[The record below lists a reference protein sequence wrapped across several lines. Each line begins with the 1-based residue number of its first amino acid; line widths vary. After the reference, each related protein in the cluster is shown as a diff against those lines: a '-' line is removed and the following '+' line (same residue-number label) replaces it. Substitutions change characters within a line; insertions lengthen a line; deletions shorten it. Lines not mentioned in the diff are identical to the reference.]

1 MSLFDSLMSKAGTL
15 DLGALA
21 QQVGLD
27 PDQLKAGG
35 ESLLAKLAS
44 GDHDAES
51 ATVATA
57 AETGI
62 DAGKLQALLPA
73 LSSALGGAG
82 GTGDSEGV
90 FAGIAGKLGGM
101 LEGTNLKD
109 ELGGL
114 ARGFFGKD

>member
-1 MSLFDSLMSKAGTL
+1 MSLFDSLMGKAGSI

-44 GDHDAES
+44 GDHDADS

-62 DAGKLQALLPA
+62 DPGKLQALLPA
-73 LSSALGGAG
+73 LSSALGDAG
-82 GTGDSEGV
+82 GEGGLS
-90 FAGIAGKLGGM
+90 GIAGKLSGFLDRDGDGSP
-101 LEGTNLKD
+101 LND
-109 ELGGL
+109 LGGFAKGL
-114 ARGFFGKD
+114 FGKS

>member
-1 MSLFDSLMSKAGTL
+1 MSLFDSLMSKAGTV

-27 PDQLKAGG
+27 PEQVKAGG

-44 GDHDAES
+44 GDHDATS

-62 DAGKLQALLPA
+62 EPGKLEALLPA
-73 LSSALGGAG
+73 LSSALGGTAAG
-82 GTGDSEGV
+82 DGEGV

-101 LEGTNLKD
+101 FQ
-109 ELGGL
+109 GGGV
-114 ARGFFGKD
+114 ADGIGGFASKLFGKD